1 MSIDYSKVICFD
13 MEMCCWDD
21 HRQTGEIISIGLC
34 ELNLVS
40 GEVSRDAH
48 YFVKP
53 RTDEVSPFCTGLTGI
68 TQRMVDKQGRP
79 LKAVLDTIAK
89 NYGSKRP
96 YVAWGADAEYL
107 ANQCS
112 ALEITSPLVST
123 IDLGLI
129 YKIKR
134 RSDRSVSLKAALGHA
149 GLEFQ
154 GTAHNA
160 LVDAVNLARL
170 IVAANLL

>member
-21 HRQTGEIISIGLC
+21 HRKTGEIISIGLC
-34 ELNLVS
+34 ELNLVT
-40 GEVSRDAH
+40 GEIARDAH

-53 RTDEVSPFCTGLTGI
+53 CADEVSAFCTELTGI

-79 LKAVLDTIAK
+79 LQAVLDTITK

-107 ANQCS
+107 ANQCRVLGI
-112 ALEITSPLVST
+112 ASPLQSNV
-123 IDLGLI
+123 DLGLL
-129 YKIKR
+129 YKIQQR
-134 RSDRSVSLKAALGHA
+134 TDRSVSLKAALGRA
-149 GLEFQ
+149 GLEFE

-160 LVDAVNLARL
+160 LVDAINLARL
-170 IVAANLL
+170 VVAAKLL

>member
-21 HRQTGEIISIGLC
+21 QRQIGEIISIGLC
-34 ELNLVS
+34 ELNLVT
-40 GEVSRDAH
+40 GEIAREAH

-53 RTDEVSPFCTGLTGI
+53 RADEVSPFCTGLTGI

-79 LKAVLDTIAK
+79 LRAVLETIAK

-96 YVAWGADAEYL
+96 YVAWGTDADYL
-107 ANQCS
+107 ANQCR
-112 ALEITSPLVST
+112 ALDATSPLVTS
-123 IDLGLI
+123 IDLGLL
-129 YKIKR
+129 YKIRR
-134 RSDRSVSLKAALGHA
+134 RSDRSVSLKAALDHA
-149 GLEFQ
+149 GIEFH

-170 IVAANLL
+170 IVAADLL

>member
-34 ELNLVS
+34 ELNLTN
-40 GEVSRDAH
+40 GEIARDAH

-53 RTDEVSPFCTGLTGI
+53 RADKVSPFCTSLTGI

-79 LKAVLDTIAK
+79 LKAVLDTITK

-107 ANQCS
+107 ANQCRN
-112 ALEITSPLVST
+112 IDIVSPLVST
-123 IDLGLI
+123 IDIGLI
-129 YKIKR
+129 YKIRR
-134 RSDRSVSLKAALGHA
+134 RSDRSVSLKAALGHE

-170 IVAANLL
+170 VVAADLL